1 MKILG
6 VNQIREADRF
16 TIENEPIS
24 SIDLMERAGKNCTKW
39 IHKKLKKNQGVFVF
53 VGPGN
58 NGGDGLVIARH
69 LVEKDYNVT
78 VVMLLFTE
86 NFSND
91 FSVNLNRLKKQG
103 KAEIF
108 EIRKNEQLP
117 IIKHDSLIIDAIFG
131 SGLNREVSGFIAN
144 AIQHINQSD
153 AIVVSVD
160 IPSGLFADKY
170 SDNKKNAI
178 VHADYTLS
186 LQFPKY
192 SFMFSENEFV
202 IGSLHIIDIGLHLDY
217 ISNVKEKA
225 LLINIEEAA
234 PLLRSRSKFSHKGT
248 YGHALLIAG
257 SYGKMGAAV
266 LSSKASMR
274 SGLGLLTTHIPKMG
288 VNILQTAVPECMLS
302 IDQNE
307 SNISQI
313 PDLAT
318 YNCAG
323 IGPGL
328 GTDKQSA
335 NALKLLIQETKR
347 PMVIDADALNI
358 LSENKTWLSFLP
370 KNTILTPHPK
380 EFERLAG
387 KSNNSAD
394 KLEKQKAF
402 AIKHQVI
409 VVLKGAHTCIATPD
423 GKLYFNTTGNPGMAT
438 AGSGDVLTGIIL
450 GLLAQNYPP
459 VEASILGVYIHGLA
473 GDIAADKKGFEAMI
487 ASDIVKY
494 LGNAFAK
501 LKI

>member
-6 VNQIREADRF
+6 VEKIREADRF

-39 IHKKLKKNQGVFVF
+39 IRKKLKKNQDIFVF

-69 LVEKDYNVT
+69 LAEKDYNVT
-78 VVMLLFTE
+78 VAILLFTD

-91 FSVNLNRLKKQG
+91 FSVNLDRLKKQE
-103 KAEIF
+103 KAKIF
-108 EIRKNEQLP
+108 EIREKEPLP

-144 AIQHINQSD
+144 VIQHINQSD

-160 IPSGLFADKY
+160 IPSGLFADRY
-170 SDNKKNAI
+170 IADKKNTI

-192 SFMFSENEFV
+192 SFMFSENEFI
-202 IGSLHIIDIGLHLDY
+202 IGSLHIIDIGLHQDY
-217 ISNVKEKA
+217 ITNVKEKA
-225 LLINIEEAA
+225 LLINVEEAA

-266 LSSKASMR
+266 LASKASLR
-274 SGLGLLTTHIPKMG
+274 SGLGLLTTHIPKTG

-302 IDQNE
+302 MDHNE
-307 SNISQI
+307 FNISQI
-313 PDLAT
+313 PDLST
-318 YNCAG
+318 YNCVG

-328 GTDKQSA
+328 GNNMQSA
-335 NALKLLIQETKR
+335 NALKLLIQETKT

-370 KNTILTPHPK
+370 KNSILTPHPK

-402 AIKHQVI
+402 AIKYQVI
-409 VVLKGAHTCIATPD
+409 VVLKGAHTSIATPD

-459 VEASILGVYIHGLA
+459 IEASILGVYIHGLA
-473 GDIAADKKGFEAMI
+473 GDIAVDKRGFEAMI

-494 LGNAFAK
+494 LGKAFEK